1 MRPSAP
7 LNQSDVRK
15 APEGVMLISHWPVL
29 FRAAPEG
36 VA

>member
-7 LNQSDVRK
+7 FYLGDVGN
-15 APEGVMLISHWPVL
+15 APEDVMLISHWPVL